1 MNRRL
6 LPPQSCCKYNPNNEM
21 RWLGR
26 RVETYDLRLS
36 WTTRSRNST
45 STEIA
50 FFVQMDY
57 SALISIWVPNRF
69 FRGSVSKAR
78 PLMSTFGRCGTPA
91 LEMERAIDTPIPQLF
106 ADHIAPPASCA
117 YRPYEGQG
125 SRGGVDAVHR
135 DVVRAGIRHIGE
147 LPGRINANRARRHSR
162 RYCSYGR

>member
-1 MNRRL
+1 VLQLKGGHANC
-6 LPPQSCCKYNPNNEM
+6 S
-21 RWLGR
+21 G
-26 RVETYDLRLS
+26 T
-36 WTTRSRNST
+36 ST
-45 STEIA
+45 SSA

-57 SALISIWVPNRF
+57 FALISIWVPNRF

-125 SRGGVDAVHR
+125 SRGGVDAVYR
-135 DVVRAGIRHIGE
+135 DLVGVLIRHIGE
-147 LPGRINANRARRHSR
+147 LPRWGDGDRGRKQFGS
-162 RYCSYGR
+162 YCSYGR